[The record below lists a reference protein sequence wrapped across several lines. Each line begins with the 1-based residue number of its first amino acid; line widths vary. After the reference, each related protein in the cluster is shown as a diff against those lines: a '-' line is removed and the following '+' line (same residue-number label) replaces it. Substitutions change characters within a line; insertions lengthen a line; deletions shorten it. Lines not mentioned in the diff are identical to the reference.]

1 MTIKIVELSKDLKSE
16 GYYVT
21 MYIEDGKLIM
31 KMQNNNNSKIANTEI
46 TSEDISSNNDSI
58 KTKLKDKV
66 K

>member
-31 KMQNNNNSKIANTEI
+31 KMQNNNNSKITNTEI